1 MLRSCYARARVP
13 NNLRLATSD
22 GVSDALAHALRF
34 NRRKRQHDA
43 DEMQARITAG
53 HLLRCLEMSGFV
65 LMRRPPLGN
74 HGAGLEWAKPSRLK
88 D

>member
-1 MLRSCYARARVP
+1 MTAPASP
-13 NNLRLATSD
+13 QNNLRLATHD
-22 GVSDALAHALRF
+22 EVSDALAHALRF
-34 NRRKRQHDA
+34 NGRKRSRDA

-65 LMRRPPLGN
+65 LMRRPPIAS
-74 HGAGLEWAKPSRLK
+74 HGVGLQWAKPSRLK